1 MSLFPRLKVWP
12 GIIFVLFGVNFL
24 VVAVT
29 VVGASRTASP
39 IEPDYYTKALNWD
52 QTQAQAQRNRSLGW
66 SVTPSVHSGPEGRP
80 RLFLT
85 VLDGAGNP
93 MRAATVKGR
102 VPPSKEPLTF
112 THMKDGVYACDQALP
127 AAASLSVAV
136 TAGFDLFTA
145 EFSAFERG
153 VAR

>member
-24 VVAVT
+24 IVAVT

-52 QTQAQAQRNRSLGW
+52 RTQAQAQRNRSLGW
-66 SVTPSVHSGPEGRP
+66 SVTPSVLPGHDGKP
-80 RLFLT
+80 RLYLT

-93 MRAATVKGR
+93 MRAATVKAR
-102 VPPSKEPLTF
+102 VPSSKQPLTF
-112 THMKDGVYACDQALP
+112 THTSEGVFVCDQALP
-127 AAASLSVAV
+127 DATSLSVAV

-145 EFSAFERG
+145 EFSTFGQG
-153 VAR
+153 VMP